1 MLARRFFNISV
12 DKFIKR
18 KKNSFTTIE
27 IIILSGPFVENVK
40 FLPLGHLMVVF
51 TPLKIIYTF
60 KFKRSLSLSN
70 YLSCEKIFTDA
81 DMNNGEQWLLLG
93 SGNM

>member
-1 MLARRFFNISV
+1 MPGGFLTFLSTSLL
-12 DKFIKR
+12 KE